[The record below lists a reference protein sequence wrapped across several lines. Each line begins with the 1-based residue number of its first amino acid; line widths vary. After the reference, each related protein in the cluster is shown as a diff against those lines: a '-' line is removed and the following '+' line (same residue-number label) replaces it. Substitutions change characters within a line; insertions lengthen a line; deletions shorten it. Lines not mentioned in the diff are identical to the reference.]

1 MGKYYTTTSD
11 ELYHWKYIDRVKTSS
26 GKWKYIYDQTELN
39 RFDRG
44 EERISR
50 GARKAGPNAIETYE
64 GKTIYKKTNNLLG
77 GTKTSGKYSLDGG
90 FGNKNTT
97 TPQRHYTEVK
107 IKEQGKLDR
116 AQAKAEKWVYNS
128 FLKDESSF
136 SSFKKKSAARVARGK
151 KTASNLIK
159 RLSSKK

>member
-39 RFDRG
+39 RFDKG

-50 GARKAGPNAIETYE
+50 GARKVGPNTIETYE

-77 GTKTSGKYSLDGG
+77 STKTSGQYVLNGG
-90 FGNKNTT
+90 FSNKNTA
-97 TPQRHYTEVK
+97 TPQKHYTEVK
-107 IKEQGKLDR
+107 VKEQGKLDR
-116 AQAKAEKWVYNS
+116 AQAKVEKWVYNS
-128 FLKDESSF
+128 FLKDGSSL
-136 SSFKKKSAARVARGK
+136 SSFKKKNSARISKGK
-151 KTASNLIK
+151 KATSNLIK